1 MSGGCVTTVATAVAH
16 VAAAGVDAAAVGA
29 TAIRTIALLFLR
41 LLFHI
46 VVFVTTAWSAT
57 LPHVY
62 IIPSAAIRTI
72 ALLINQRQLID
83 QNDTG

>member
-1 MSGGCVTTVATAVAH
+1 MSAGCVTTVATAVAH
-16 VAAAGVDAAAVGA
+16 VAAAGVDAADGA
-29 TAIRTIALLFLR
+29 AAIHTIALLFLR

-46 VVFVTTAWSAT
+46 VVFVATAWSAT

-62 IIPSAAIRTI
+62 IIPSTAIRTI
-72 ALLINQRQLID
+72 ALLIDQRQLID